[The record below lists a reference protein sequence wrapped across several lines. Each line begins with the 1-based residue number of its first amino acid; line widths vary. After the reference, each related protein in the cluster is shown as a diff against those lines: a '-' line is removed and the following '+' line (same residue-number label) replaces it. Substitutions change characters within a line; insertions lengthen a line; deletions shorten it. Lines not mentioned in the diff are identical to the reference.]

1 MNYSNP
7 VSALGNALTSM
18 SAGVSSLIATTAT
31 QKANFANT
39 DSNTDSSLSATII
52 VVLIICLIIGILL
65 LIATYKLTGSALQT
79 ILCLLFGAFYLV
91 FAFIYYGFSG
101 YKLVKK

>member
-1 MNYSNP
+1 MNNP
-7 VSALGNALTSM
+7 INELVNTASLMTSGF
-18 SAGVSSLIATTAT
+18 AGFVTSTAT
-31 QKANFANT
+31 KKANFTDAN
-39 DSNTDSSLSATII
+39 SSLSTTII

-65 LIATYKLTGSALQT
+65 LMATYKLTGSGLQT
-79 ILCLLFGAFYLV
+79 VLCFFFGAFYLI

>member
-1 MNYSNP
+1 MNNP
-7 VSALGNALTSM
+7 VSSLVSTASSM
-18 SAGVSSLIATTAT
+18 FASSVAGVAGLVATSAT
-31 QKANFANT
+31 QKANFT
-39 DSNTDSSLSATII
+39 DTNSSLSTVII

-65 LIATYKLTGSALQT
+65 LMATYKLTGSVLQT
-79 ILCLLFGAFYLV
+79 VLCLLFGAFYLV

>member
-31 QKANFANT
+31 QKANFTNT
-39 DSNTDSSLSATII
+39 DSDSSLSTTII
-52 VVLIICLIIGILL
+52 VVLIICLIISILL

>member
-31 QKANFANT
+31 QKANFT
-39 DSNTDSSLSATII
+39 NTDSSLSTTII

-65 LIATYKLTGSALQT
+65 LMATYKLTGSALQT